1 MSQAA
6 VPFSEVVEAVE
17 RLTPDEQETLVSIVQ
32 RRLIAQRRRQIV
44 ADIQASR
51 DEFKSGA
58 CQPATPDELLRE
70 ILS

>member
-1 MSQAA
+1 MSQVAA
-6 VPFSEVVEAVE
+6 PFSEVVEAVE

-44 ADIQASR
+44 ADVESSR
-51 DEFKSGA
+51 DELKAGV
-58 CQPATPDELLRE
+58 CQPTTPDELLRE